1 MEDRYSVKFEKEI
14 PVVSPST
21 MGPVNESSK
30 TNLARCE
37 DILECR
43 RQINDWTSRLEIL
56 EAEQTRRIKMAR
68 LRLDARTTW
77 RTLSKKEKLDKEF
90 IVAAM
95 QSPDLP
101 TILEKYPNSVF
112 PPQIRLDRDIL
123 LARVAREDF
132 QSRHSEDRLFIPPLL
147 RGDRAVILAIIPKH
161 PQVVECMC
169 HSLRDDVE
177 VFEAILKNSTFPNHF
192 LQHFSERIRSSP
204 TLMLRVLK
212 HPTGLPSLAYV
223 SQCLR
228 NKKEFLLQV
237 IEEASHG
244 TTLLKYVSHQLR
256 AEKDVVLAA
265 VRKSGMNLKHA
276 AYSLRRDSSVVLAAC
291 AQNGGAFKY
300 CLPGQLRETLIEDR
314 SFVLNVLQTAPRS
327 LARDCVARFKND
339 HEVVLEAVGNGLE
352 WCDVPCELQQDGG
365 FVKQAIRRKS
375 SLYME
380 ISEDFKDNRDVAFE
394 ALLAHEVQDN
404 VILEATDRIPELLGD
419 RAAMMAVAK
428 NWQSDVFQETLQFS
442 PDHIRSDKEIMIEA
456 VQNDSIAFEYCSDEL
471 QQDLDVV
478 KAAIEAYPA
487 SLYLVP
493 DNVQLENPDIVI
505 MAIGRT
511 DPEELWATYDDVY
524 EELWTNRDV
533 VKAWL
538 SAGGEWMED
547 QFPDEFSQDEE
558 FLLVVAEHNYS
569 EFDYADDSLK
579 SNKEFMLQAVAKDG
593 RVFKDASCDL
603 RHDCDLALAAFGSSQ
618 EAIHYFSGKDDFEF
632 MVSFSTGINERLAE
646 YDVFTTEV
654 LGAIARPAMNGC
666 QCILPMLNQGEETT
680 SSYKQSLAGYLGLP
694 EAPELHL
701 LREASRNLLRWG
713 F

>member
-1 MEDRYSVKFEKEI
+1 MEDRYSVLLEKEI

-21 MGPVNESSK
+21 MGPVNEGSK

-37 DILECR
+37 DILDCR
-43 RQINDWTSRLEIL
+43 RQINYWTTRLEIL

-95 QSPDLP
+95 QSPGLP
-101 TILEKYPNSVF
+101 SILEKYPNSVF

-123 LARVAREDF
+123 MARVSRDDFAR
-132 QSRHSEDRLFIPPLL
+132 RHLEDRLFIPPKL
-147 RGDRAVILAIIPKH
+147 RGDRDVILAIIPKH

-177 VFEAILKNSTFPNHF
+177 VFEAILKNSIFPNHF

-204 TLMLRVLK
+204 TLMLKVLK
-212 HPTGLPSLAYV
+212 HPCGLPSLAYV

-228 NKKEFLLQV
+228 NEKEFLLQV

-244 TTLLKYVSHQLR
+244 TTLLKYASHQLR

-276 AYSLRRDSSVVLAAC
+276 AYSLRRDSMVVLAAC

-327 LARDCVARFKND
+327 LARDCVDRFKND
-339 HEVVLEAVGNGLE
+339 HQVVLEAVGNGLG
-352 WCDVPCELQQDGG
+352 WSDIPCELQQDCD
-365 FVKQAIRRKS
+365 FVKLAVHRKP

-380 ISEDFKDNRDVAFE
+380 ISEGFKENRDVAFE
-394 ALLAHEVQDN
+394 ALNAHGVQDD
-404 VILEATDRIPELLGD
+404 VILEATDRVPELLED
-419 RAAMMAVAK
+419 RAAMLAVAK
-428 NWQSDVFQETLQFS
+428 NWWSDVFQETLQFS
-442 PDHIRSDKEIMIEA
+442 PYHIRSDKEVMIEA
-456 VQNDSIAFEYCSDEL
+456 VKNDSIAFEYCSDEL

-478 KAAIEAYPA
+478 KAAIEASPTC
-487 SLYLVP
+487 LYLVSE
-493 DNVQLENPDIVI
+493 NFQLENPDIVI
-505 MAIGRT
+505 MAIEQT
-511 DPEELWATYDDVY
+511 DAEELGSTYDDVY

-533 VKAWL
+533 AKAWL
-538 SAGGEWMED
+538 SAGGDWLED

-558 FLLVVAEHNYS
+558 LFLVVADQNYS
-569 EFDYADDSLK
+569 EFDYANDSLK
-579 SNKEFMLQAVAKDG
+579 SNKEFMLRAVAKDG
-593 RVFKDASCDL
+593 RVFKDACSDL
-603 RHDCDLALAAFGSSQ
+603 RHDRDLALAAFGNSQ
-618 EAIHYFSGKDDFEF
+618 EAIHYFSGKEDFEF
-632 MVSFSTGINERLAE
+632 MVTFSKGINERLAE
-646 YDVFTTEV
+646 NDVFTREV
-654 LGAIARPAMNGC
+654 LGAVARPAMSGC
-666 QCILPMLNQGEETT
+666 RCLLPMLNQGEETT

-694 EAPELHL
+694 EKDELHL
-701 LREASRNLLRWG
+701 LRETSRNLLHWG